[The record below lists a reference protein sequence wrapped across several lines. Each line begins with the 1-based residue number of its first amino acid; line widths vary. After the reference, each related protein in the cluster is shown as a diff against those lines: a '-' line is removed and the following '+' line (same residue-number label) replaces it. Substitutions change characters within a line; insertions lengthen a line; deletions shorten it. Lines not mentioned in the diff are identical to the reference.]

1 MILSEHQISHL
12 AHQVFEGL
20 WRDDLVEFR
29 DEALALRCLK
39 DTLARFLADEEEV
52 DALVR
57 SRLQR
62 QHQIPGS
69 REWQVLYDRYFH
81 EEIKKR

>member
-1 MILSEHQISHL
+1 VILSEQQISHL
-12 AHQVFEGL
+12 AHQIFEGL

-29 DEALALRCLK
+29 DETLALMSLK
-39 DTLARFLADEEEV
+39 DAFTRFLLAEEEV

-62 QHQIPGS
+62 QHQNPGS
-69 REWQVLYDRYFH
+69 REWQALYDRYFH
-81 EEIKKR
+81 EEMNKR